1 MFTFSKSKENS
12 NIRGYRGVIA
22 AGQSDLDQE
31 LPDLDGG
38 TAPLGLDSDIAD
50 ILEATTHAPGDTG
63 MTSDI

>member
-12 NIRGYRGVIA
+12 NNRGYRGVIA

-38 TAPLGLDSDIAD
+38 TAPLGLDGDIAD
-50 ILEATTHAPGDTG
+50 IVEATTHAPGDTG

>member
-38 TAPLGLDSDIAD
+38 TAPLGLDGDIAD
-50 ILEATTHAPGDTG
+50 IVEATTHAPGDTG